1 MSQIPPSMP
10 MGVGGAMRPHRGTMI
25 LVFGILGLF
34 CLIFAIVAWIMGKN
48 DLAAMDAGQMDP
60 SGRSLTNVGKIL
72 GIVFTIL
79 AVVGIVLNIIL
90 MVVGGAAAAAGN

>member
-1 MSQIPPSMP
+1 
-10 MGVGGAMRPHRGTMI
+10 
-25 LVFGILGLF
+25 
-34 CLIFAIVAWIMGKN
+34 MGKN

-72 GIVFTIL
+72 GMIFTIL